1 MEFTGE
7 RFIPTLSGDIRLEHF
22 HRYEW
27 CLPFVAGKRVLDIA
41 CGEGYGSRILGRT
54 AQSVIGVDI
63 SPEAVEHAKAAYHS
77 QPSLSFKQGD
87 AAEIPLP
94 DQCVDVVVSFETIE
108 HHDRH
113 TEMLSEIRRVLAPNG
128 LLILSSP
135 NKSIYSDLAGGNHNH
150 FHVKELYFTELDE
163 LLKQY
168 FSSVAY
174 LGQRVTATSLLQ
186 PLQGDASKTL
196 KAYTET
202 TGGVKEAAP
211 AAIEPMYYLALAS
224 NAALPD
230 LPQAS
235 AFLSETDN
243 AFYEKQREVLQL
255 ETEVRR
261 MSDYIAEVT
270 EVVRLRDSNLASS
283 DARILEMQ
291 AYIVELEARLVARQA
306 ELSTCQAKLD
316 ATIDSRARRLLQKIR
331 AALTKN

>member
-7 RFIPTLSGDIRLEHF
+7 RFLPTLSGDIRLEHF

-41 CGEGYGSRILGRT
+41 CGEGYGSRILGRS

-63 SPEAVEHAKAAYHS
+63 SPEAVQHAQAAYS
-77 QPSLSFKQGD
+77 QQNNLSFKQGD

-94 DQCVDVVVSFETIE
+94 SQCVDVVVSFETIE

-113 TEMLSEIRRVLAPNG
+113 AEMLSEIRRVLTPNG

-135 NKSIYSDLAGGNHNH
+135 NKRIYSDLAGGNHNH
-150 FHVKELYFTELDE
+150 FHVKELYFDELDE

-186 PLQGDASKTL
+186 PLEGDASATL
-196 KAYTET
+196 KAYSET
-202 TGGVKEAAP
+202 ANGVKEAAP
-211 AAIEPMYYLALAS
+211 AGIEPMYYLALAS
-224 NAALPD
+224 NGNLPD
-230 LPQAS
+230 MPGAS

-255 ETEVRR
+255 EAEVRR
-261 MSDYIAEVT
+261 MSDYISEVND
-270 EVVRLRDSNLASS
+270 VVGTRDAQLAKS
-283 DARILEMQ
+283 DARVLELQ
-291 AYIVELEARLVARQA
+291 SYIGDLEARLA
-306 ELSTCQAKLD
+306 TCQATLD
-316 ATIDSRARRLLQKIR
+316 ATIESRAKRLLQKIR
-331 AALTKN
+331 AALTRN